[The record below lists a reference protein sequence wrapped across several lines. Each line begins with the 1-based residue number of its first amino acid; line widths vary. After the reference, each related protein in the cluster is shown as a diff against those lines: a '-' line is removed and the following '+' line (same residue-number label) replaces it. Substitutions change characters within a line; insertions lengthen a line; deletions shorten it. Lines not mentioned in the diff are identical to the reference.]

1 MYLRCN
7 KKNPVTH
14 FTRYALQAYNKEDN
28 RSNYKS
34 DAFSSGGKK
43 KDWKTKKDYLIDE
56 VLGCLVFGFESSEK
70 ITELNVRTTGN
81 SNTCFSFEGVSFH
94 FLIVSQQSLCFNCWY
109 NISFTVK
116 WDNSERNK
124 S

>member
-1 MYLRCN
+1 MPYRPIIRKIIEAIINLMLS
-7 KKNPVTH
+7 
-14 FTRYALQAYNKEDN
+14 AQEE
-28 RSNYKS
+28 
-34 DAFSSGGKK
+34 KK